1 MNARSHHASA
11 RRGRPSPVV
20 TAAIALVLAAVMF
33 GAWACAPRTAAAP
46 APAAVPA
53 ATAYLPA
60 ATPAAAAEPSP
71 ELIRSIEA
79 RIRARL
85 EAEHR
90 AERAAA
96 ARPTPNVGVR
106 DRMEMSSTGYCLKGL
121 MRTGVRTRDGMA
133 AADPRILPLGSV
145 VRVSHP
151 DGRPIGVFVVMDTG
165 GAVRGNKIDIY
176 MDSCREAIN
185 WGRRPVVAEVL
196 SIGRA

>member
-1 MNARSHHASA
+1 MNVRSLHAST

-20 TAAIALVLAAVMF
+20 TAVIALVLGGVMA

-46 APAAVPA
+46 APAVVPA
-53 ATAYLPA
+53 ATAYLPVA
-60 ATPAAAAEPSP
+60 PAEPSP
-71 ELIRSIEA
+71 ELIRAIET
-79 RIRARL
+79 RIRERL

-90 AERAAA
+90 AEHATAAA
-96 ARPTPNVGVR
+96 ARPTPNVGVS